1 MSACLA
7 RSIDTRPPPL
17 DDFELMPFTP
27 LTRASTDS
35 MREVTSASMVLAELP
50 CIEKL
55 TVSDGRLR
63 EGASLTGRNGTSAHP
78 TSDRT
83 IKMTIMENDREAI
96 CQFFSSN
103 FSAGG

>member
-1 MSACLA
+1 
-7 RSIDTRPPPL
+7 
-17 DDFELMPFTP
+17 MPFTP
-27 LTRASTDS
+27 PTCASTDS
-35 MREVTSASMVLAELP
+35 RREVTSVSTVLAELP

-63 EGASLTGRNGTSAHP
+63 EGTSLTGRSGTSAHP

-83 IKMTIMENDREAI
+83 IKMTIMEKEREDI

-103 FSAGG
+103 FSERGMSSSKSCNVSHRIL